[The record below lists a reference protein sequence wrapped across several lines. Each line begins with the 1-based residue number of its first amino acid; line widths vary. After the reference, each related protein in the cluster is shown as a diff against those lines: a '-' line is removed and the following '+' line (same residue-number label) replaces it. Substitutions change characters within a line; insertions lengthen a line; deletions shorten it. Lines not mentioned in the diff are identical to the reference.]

1 MPETVSSDP
10 TVTQETDPD
19 VNASQ
24 TIQNGSEQTV
34 QDEDN
39 QDIAMQD
46 HQNEGIP
53 ESRIPAK
60 KDATLREFISKMDEH
75 APIVSCIKSQSEALS

>member
-1 MPETVSSDP
+1 MPENVSSDL
-10 TVTQETDPD
+10 TVTQETDTD
-19 VNASQ
+19 LNASQ

-34 QDEDN
+34 QEEEN
-39 QDIAMQD
+39 QDITMQE
-46 HQNEGIP
+46 HQHEGVP

-75 APIVSCIKSQSEALS
+75 APIVR